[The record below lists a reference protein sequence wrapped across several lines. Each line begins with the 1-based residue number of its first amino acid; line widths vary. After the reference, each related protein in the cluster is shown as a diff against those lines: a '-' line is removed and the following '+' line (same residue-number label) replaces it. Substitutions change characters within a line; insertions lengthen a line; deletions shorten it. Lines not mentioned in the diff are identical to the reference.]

1 MISNLASISKDAQIG
16 QNVRIDPFAVIH
28 EDVIIGNGCHIH
40 SNAVLYPGT
49 RIGEDCDVFPGASVG
64 VIPQD
69 LKFSNEYTTV
79 EIGNHTKIRE
89 CVTIHRGTNDK
100 LKTSIGDNCL
110 LMTYVHV
117 AHDCQIGNNVIL
129 ASYTGLSGHVVID
142 DWAILEGKA
151 AAQQFVHIGK
161 HAMVSGGSLIRK
173 DVPPF
178 TKAAREPLSYV
189 GVNSVGLR
197 RRGYTSEQIG
207 SIQEIYRY
215 LYLKGYNNSQAISL
229 IEASLSATAERDE
242 IISFIQESKRGIMK
256 GYFQTKTNGT
266 DS

>member
-1 MISNLASISKDAQIG
+1 MISNLASVSLDAQIG

-28 EDVIIGNGCHIH
+28 PDVIIGNGCHIH

-49 RIGEDCDVFPGASVG
+49 RLGEDCDVFPGASVG

-69 LKFSNEYTTV
+69 LKFGNEYTTV

-100 LKTSIGDNCL
+100 LKTTIGDNCL
-110 LMTYVHV
+110 LMTYVHI

-129 ASYTGLSGHVVID
+129 ASYTGLSGHVTID

-151 AAQQFVHIGK
+151 AAQQFTHIGK
-161 HAMVSGGSLIRK
+161 HAFIGGASLIRK
-173 DVPPF
+173 DVPPYV
-178 TKAAREPLSYV
+178 KAAREPLSFA

-197 RRGYTSEQIG
+197 RRGFTEDQVR
-207 SIQEIYRY
+207 EIEDLYRI
-215 LYLKGYNNSQAISL
+215 LYVQNSNVSKGMRIVEETIPQSPLREEIL
-229 IEASLSATAERDE
+229 GFIKKAENGV
-242 IISFIQESKRGIMK
+242 IRGMI
-256 GYFQTKTNGT
+256 
-266 DS
+266 